1 MKLSIWWILYFTI
14 LFFYF
19 QFKRSLSTNQ
29 YKKLVEAF
37 NEYNNSNG
45 SYESYRNTLFELF
58 RGANEASNLMG
69 MMLLLKFEH
78 QSMFYDDIQLNIA
91 E

>member
-1 MKLSIWWILYFTI
+1 MKKYLTI
-14 LFFYF
+14 LCFHF

-37 NEYNNSNG
+37 NEYSKNNG
-45 SYESYRNTLFELF
+45 SYESYRDILFEIF
-58 RGANEASNLMG
+58 CGANEASNLIG
-69 MMLLLKFEH
+69 MMLLVKFEH
-78 QSMFYDDIQLNIA
+78 QSQFEEDIQRKA